1 MIDMMDVVKHPY
13 INYTV
18 RVTEGD
24 EFVRDFT
31 SQSSLYLNL
40 NSVEKEGKIKLLITD
55 GLEFDK
61 PR

>member
-1 MIDMMDVVKHPY
+1 MMDVVKHPY

-40 NSVEKEGKIKLLITD
+40 NSVEKGEDQIADYGWS
-55 GLEFDK
+55 
-61 PR
+61 